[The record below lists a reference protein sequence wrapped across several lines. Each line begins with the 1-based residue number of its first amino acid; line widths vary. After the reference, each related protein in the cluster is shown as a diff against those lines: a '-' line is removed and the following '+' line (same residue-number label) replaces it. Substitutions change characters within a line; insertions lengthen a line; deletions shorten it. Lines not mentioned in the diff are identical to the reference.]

1 VSRADY
7 RFFIAFDIVATPRPC
22 YVGAMNEHQR
32 RAIVYGDSLILEGVR
47 ASLVKCPGLEVLV
60 LHQLPEKLP
69 DELRA
74 YGPAALIFDMGAIQ
88 PELLLSLFQQPGLLL
103 IGIDPETHQALVW
116 SGRQAAA
123 VDAADLLLVIFGQGR
138 LPRVRLT
145 ECTPNRLSACF
156 QRRWPCRVRR
166 HGP

>member
-1 VSRADY
+1 
-7 RFFIAFDIVATPRPC
+7 
-22 YVGAMNEHQR
+22 MNEYQR

-60 LHQLPEKLP
+60 LHQPPEKLP

-74 YGPAALIFDMGAIQ
+74 YCPAALIFDMEAIQ

-123 VDAADLLLVIFGQGR
+123 VDAADLMQVIIG
-138 LPRVRLT
+138 
-145 ECTPNRLSACF
+145 A
-156 QRRWPCRVRR
+156 
-166 HGP
+166 GPADPSSDLGSNGG